1 MMNTANK
8 SECLNFMVKYYNAV
22 SSDLGIQKLDS
33 AALSIDDCK
42 ALVEYIKTFE
52 SNMGIFRT
60 EDDPIIVRQA
70 LEAVNEIWV
79 NNINN
84 NIMEKAYE

>member
-1 MMNTANK
+1 MNITNK
-8 SECLNFMVKYYNAV
+8 SECLNYMIKYYNAV
-22 SSDLGIQKLDS
+22 NSDLGIQKLDS

-42 ALVEYIKTFE
+42 ALVEYIKKFE

-79 NNINN
+79 NSIQTKILENV
-84 NIMEKAYE
+84 